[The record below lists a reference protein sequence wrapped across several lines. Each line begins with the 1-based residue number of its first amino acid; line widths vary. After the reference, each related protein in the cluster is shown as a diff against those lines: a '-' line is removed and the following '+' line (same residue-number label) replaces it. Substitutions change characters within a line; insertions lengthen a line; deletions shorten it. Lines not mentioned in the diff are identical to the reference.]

1 MSAAWMGAVRRAMSP
16 AEWRRLGIFGGV
28 VVLLHL
34 VGWGVFVF
42 YGIRYPKALPLGLG
56 VFAYLLGLRHAFD
69 ADHISAIDNTTRKL
83 MADGRRPLGTG
94 FFFSLGHSTVVLGLT
109 VALAFAAQRVV
120 GQVRS
125 DGSALHNTGSLIGTG
140 VSGFF
145 LYVIGILNLV
155 ILLDVLRVFRAM
167 RRGEFDEAALEKRLQ
182 ERGFMNR
189 FFGPLGRSIKHSW
202 QMYPL
207 GFLFG
212 LGFDTASEVG
222 LLAISAGAATGGVPF
237 VAVLSLPVIFAAGM
251 AMMDTADGAFMTKAY
266 GWAFSQPVRKVYYNI
281 TVTGLSVAVALLVG
295 TIELLAVV
303 QERFHLGGPVWSAV
317 ATVGGSLNV
326 VGIVIVGMFVA
337 TWVGSY
343 AVWKLWRVEE
353 RWRVHPVQMRSTAP
367 VAVTVPVDAD
377 EEELRR
383 SA

>member
-1 MSAAWMGAVRRAMSP
+1 MAWPAAVRRSMTP
-16 AEWRRLGIFGGV
+16 TEWRRLGSFGAV
-28 VVLLHL
+28 IVLLHL
-34 VGWGVFVF
+34 VGWGVFLV
-42 YGIRYPKALPLGLG
+42 YAARYPRSFGIWMGAT
-56 VFAYLLGLRHAFD
+56 AYLFGLRHAFD

-83 MADGRRPLGTG
+83 MADGKRPLGTG

-109 VALAFAAQRVV
+109 VALAFAARRIV
-120 GQVRS
+120 GQVVNG
-125 DGSALHNTGSLIGTG
+125 GSALHNTGSLIGTG
-140 VSGFF
+140 VSGVF
-145 LYVIGILNLV
+145 LYLIGLLNLV

-167 RRGEFDEAALEKRLQ
+167 RRGEYDEAALERRLQ

-189 FFGPLGRSIKHSW
+189 FFGPLARSIRSSW

-222 LLAISAGAATGGVPF
+222 LLAIGAGAATSGVPF

-295 TIELLAVV
+295 TVELLAVV
-303 QERFHLGGPVWSAV
+303 QSHFALHGPGWDVV

-326 VGIVIVGMFVA
+326 VGLVIVALFVV
-337 TWVGSY
+337 TWTGSY
-343 AVWKLWRVEE
+343 AIWKVGRIEE
-353 RWRVHPVQMRSTAP
+353 RWALQP
-367 VAVTVPVDAD
+367 VPVEV

>member
-1 MSAAWMGAVRRAMSP
+1 VTPG
-16 AEWRRLGIFGGV
+16 EWRRLGYFGGV
-28 VVLLHL
+28 IVLLHL
-34 VGWGVFVF
+34 VGWGVFLSFAV
-42 YGIRYPKALPLGLG
+42 RYPRSLGIWMG
-56 VFAYLLGLRHAFD
+56 ATAYLFGLRHAFD

-83 MADGRRPLGTG
+83 MAEGRRPLGTG

-109 VALAFAAQRVV
+109 VALAFAAQRIV
-120 GQVRS
+120 GQVAS
-125 DGSALHNTGSLIGTG
+125 GGSALHTTGSLIGTG
-140 VSGFF
+140 VSGVF
-145 LYVIGILNLV
+145 LYLIGALNLV

-167 RRGEFDEAALEKRLQ
+167 RRGEYDEAALERRLQ

-189 FFGPLGRSIKHSW
+189 FFGRLSRSITKSW
-202 QMYPL
+202 HMYPL

-222 LLAISAGAATGGVPF
+222 LLAIGAGAATSGVPF
-237 VAVLSLPVIFAAGM
+237 WAVLSLPVIFAAGM

-295 TIELLAVV
+295 TVELLAVL
-303 QERFHLGGPVWSAV
+303 QSRLGLHGMPWDAV

-326 VGIVIVGMFVA
+326 VGLAIVVMFVV
-337 TWVGSY
+337 TWLGSW
-343 AVWKLWRVEE
+343 AVWKLFRIEE
-353 RWRVHPVQMRSTAP
+353 RWSLQPVRA
-367 VAVTVPVDAD
+367 AG